1 MRTLKFL
8 GMIMGGALLLLS
20 ACSDSDG
27 GSGGS
32 TAAVC
37 SSNCSK
43 MVDCGI
49 LTDQAACESQ
59 CNSGSGG
66 GTCKPTSAQLSACQS
81 DFQAASC
88 NDLANGNLPASCT
101 IQCGSGGSSG
111 SGGNG
116 GSSNGGNGGSSSS
129 GTCSDLAGCCGNL
142 PDESSI
148 DGCNQLVEAG
158 VDANCGLTYD
168 ALEQAGFCGS

>member
-1 MRTLKFL
+1 MRTFKFL
-8 GMIMGGALLLLS
+8 GLMMAGALLALS

-88 NDLANGNLPASCT
+88 NDLANGNIPASCT

-111 SGGNG
+111 SGGSG
-116 GSSNGGNGGSSSS
+116 GSGASGGSGGSSSS

-142 PDESSI
+142 PDADSI
-148 DGCNQLVEAG
+148 DGCNQLVDAG
-158 VDANCGLTYD
+158 NDATCG
-168 ALEQAGFCGS
+168 QAYGPLNSAGYCG